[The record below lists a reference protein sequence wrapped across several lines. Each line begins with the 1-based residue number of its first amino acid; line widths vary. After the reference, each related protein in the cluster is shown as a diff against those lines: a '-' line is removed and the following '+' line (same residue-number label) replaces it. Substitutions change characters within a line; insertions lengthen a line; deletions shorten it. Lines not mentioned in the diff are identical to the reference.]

1 MVHHGYRG
9 KVNSVVGI
17 GSTLEDVQTYLG
29 LIQLDEVFKVV
40 GMQGISF
47 EIETDEWHMQS
58 RIAEIYV
65 FDPTYDS

>member
-1 MVHHGYRG
+1 
-9 KVNSVVGI
+9 
-17 GSTLEDVQTYLG
+17 
-29 LIQLDEVFKVV
+29 
-40 GMQGISF
+40 MQGISF